1 MFLDTFMDDASEG
14 IMQNPVP
21 ELADLQLECAV
32 SLEAAYN
39 DFMLEGCQ
47 LEFQAV
53 TEGHSVEAIN
63 EGIFDI
69 IKKFFKAIWNML
81 KKIFG
86 IKGSG
91 GSSSGGGGSSGGSTN
106 TKEQKKEAD
115 DVDKELERQKKELDE
130 LLKQSEEKRKKAEE
144 ELKKKADEAQKK
156 LEKEKADTAELQ
168 AIQQTRLEVEAQIK
182 AEIEDEINKI
192 RDTKINDP
200 FVTICPISTSFFNSL
215 VDKMNELCEDMRT
228 VPDMDQGEFEAMQKI
243 IEIKFLDEICE
254 AIDQTTQDMDD
265 KVYNGNGN
273 IRFLMDVDTVTVA
286 NVIARYKELTA
297 PRQDLLRY
305 IITTHHTYSDFK
317 RVIQGIKFSAT
328 EELNIDFQAQLD
340 SLAKATMN
348 DIKPDN
354 AYTNANIG
362 SLIARIKMRLI
373 TDLSQIIA
381 AIGTEN
387 KKARL
392 YQLNGIRSLLHAA
405 KRLDA
410 VRVKKVDMNYI
421 YSEMRKRGVEP

>member
-1 MFLDTFMDDASEG
+1 MILDRYIAENKSIDSAVALLDD
-14 IMQNPVP
+14 
-21 ELADLQLECAV
+21 LALECVV
-32 SLEAAYN
+32 SLEVAHN
-39 DFMLEGCQ
+39 DLMLECCQ
-47 LEFQAV
+47 VEFQAV

-91 GSSSGGGGSSGGSTN
+91 GSGGSSGGGGSTN

-115 DVDKELERQKKELDE
+115 EVDKELERQKKEFDE
-130 LLKQSEEKRKKAEE
+130 MLEEENKRLEKAKKEAE
-144 ELKKKADEAQKK
+144 ELKKKADEVHKR
-156 LEKEKADTAELQ
+156 LEKEKGDSEKLRQ
-168 AIQQTRLEVEAQIK
+168 ARLDVEAQIR

-228 VPDMDQGEFEAMQKI
+228 VPDMDQRKFESMQKI
-243 IEIKFLDEICE
+243 IEIKFLREICD
-254 AIDQTTQDMDD
+254 AIDRTTQDMED
-265 KVYNGNGN
+265 KVYSGNGN
-273 IRFLMDVDTVTVA
+273 SRFLMDIDTATVS
-286 NVIARYKELTA
+286 NVVSRYKELTA
-297 PRQDLLRY
+297 PRQDSLRH
-305 IITTHHTYSDFK
+305 IITLHHSYSDFK
-317 RVIQGIKFSAT
+317 KVIQGIKHSAT

-354 AYTNANIG
+354 AYTDANIG

-381 AIGTEN
+381 VIGDEN

-405 KRLDA
+405 KQLDA
-410 VRVKKVDMNYI
+410 VTVKKVDINYI